1 MTPKNSQKI
10 QTQRKS
16 NIKKT
21 GKDQQPKKAADANS
35 LQKSAKK
42 RVNQTETQES
52 KKKIFAVSEEVI
64 NIMVPKYTT
73 KNKFNDQAVIQTA
86 QGGKIEMWSNKKQES
101 KDISFVDSDVADEF
115 EYKYDPN
122 YLSPTRGN

>member
-73 KNKFNDQAVIQTA
+73 KNKFSDQAVIQTA

>member
-1 MTPKNSQKI
+1 
-10 QTQRKS
+10 
-16 NIKKT
+16 
-21 GKDQQPKKAADANS
+21 
-35 LQKSAKK
+35 
-42 RVNQTETQES
+42 
-52 KKKIFAVSEEVI
+52 
-64 NIMVPKYTT
+64 MVPKYTT